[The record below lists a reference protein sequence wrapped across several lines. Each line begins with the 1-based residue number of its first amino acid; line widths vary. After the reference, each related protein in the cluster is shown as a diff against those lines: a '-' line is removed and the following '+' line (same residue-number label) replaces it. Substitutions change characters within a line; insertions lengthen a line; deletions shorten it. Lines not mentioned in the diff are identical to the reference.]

1 MAPNSEKPIPA
12 TNAGIAT
19 WYRRSSMQSE
29 LRETKNIAA
38 SPIRLGIVS
47 RSPTTLLE
55 YRPESDFHQLWSPRI
70 PRLKTDHHPKI
81 SQN

>member
-1 MAPNSEKPIPA
+1 
-12 TNAGIAT
+12 
-19 WYRRSSMQSE
+19 MQSE

-55 YRPESDFHQLWSPRI
+55 YRPESDFHQRGPQEF
-70 PRLKTDHHPKI
+70 HV
-81 SQN
+81 